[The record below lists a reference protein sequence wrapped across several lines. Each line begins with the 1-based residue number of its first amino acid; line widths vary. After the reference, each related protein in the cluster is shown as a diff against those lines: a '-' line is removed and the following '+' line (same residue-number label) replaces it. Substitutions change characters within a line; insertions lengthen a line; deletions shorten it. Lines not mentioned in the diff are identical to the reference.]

1 MKVEKEEK
9 AVHADSIREVF
20 YTFLNRFIMK
30 NLYLILVLSALVA
43 CSGSPQKEKS
53 ASVNT
58 PAEPFT
64 GLPVFDLQGQY
75 PEKEIILQDI
85 ADVRYAVLETGD
97 SSLVGIRPI
106 LMTDSFLVTVN
117 KKSDVIF
124 FDKSGKY
131 LHSFNHTGM
140 SGEEY
145 GDIVSGYCI
154 DEKAREI
161 FIYDGLQ
168 SRIQVYGYGGAYR
181 RTLKLP
187 KNRMFVFSIFEY
199 DENFLFGEDYR
210 LVDSQIGKYPVNKT
224 PYYKISKKDGK
235 LTSIPITLKERI
247 RDGLSYMVGDLF
259 AGVGLSMSPV
269 ARLGSD
275 ILIADYSLD
284 TAYVYRDDH
293 LIPLTVRR
301 NHTSENNIPIL
312 ATVDVM
318 TGRYLLWYTI
328 VKDIDVKNNHV
339 SDPVTYLYDRFTN
352 EYCRVDLVNRDVVSA
367 TNIPAFQMRL
377 SANYHVVPENYAIQY
392 YPAEELIELNGQGKL
407 KGELKEIASK
417 LNDEDNPVLLIAKFK
432 E

>member
-1 MKVEKEEK
+1 
-9 AVHADSIREVF
+9 
-20 YTFLNRFIMK
+20 MK

-43 CSGSPQKEKS
+43 CTGSSQKEKP
-53 ASVNT
+53 ACVNT
-58 PAEPFT
+58 PVEPFG

-75 PEKEIILQDI
+75 PKKEIILQDI
-85 ADVRYAVLETGD
+85 ADVRYVVLETGD
-97 SSLVGIRPI
+97 SSLVGTRPI
-106 LMTDSFLVTVN
+106 LMTDSLIVTVN

-199 DENFLFGEDYR
+199 DENFLFGEDY
-210 LVDSQIGKYPVNKT
+210 LFVDSQDGKYPVNKT

-247 RDGLSYMVGDLF
+247 RDGLSYMIGDLG
-259 AGVGLSMSPV
+259 ASVGLFMSPV

-339 SDPVTYLYDRFTN
+339 SDPVAYLYDRFAN
-352 EYCRVDLVNRDVVSA
+352 EYCQVDLVNRDVVSA
-367 TNIPAFQMRL
+367 TNVPAFQMRL
-377 SANYHVVPENYAIQY
+377 SANYHVVPENYAIQC

>member
-1 MKVEKEEK
+1 
-9 AVHADSIREVF
+9 
-20 YTFLNRFIMK
+20 MK

-43 CSGSPQKEKS
+43 CTGSSQKEKP
-53 ASVNT
+53 ACVNT
-58 PAEPFT
+58 PVEPFT
-64 GLPVFDLQGQY
+64 GLPVFDLQEQY

-85 ADVRYAVLETGD
+85 ADVRYVVLETGD

-187 KNRMFVFSIFEY
+187 QNRMFASSIFEY

-235 LTSIPITLKERI
+235 LTSIPITVKERI
-247 RDGLSYMVGDLF
+247 RDGLSYTVGDGAFGYVSL
-259 AGVGLSMSPV
+259 LMSPV
-269 ARLGSD
+269 ARFGSD

-312 ATVDVM
+312 ATV
-318 TGRYLLWYTI
+318 
-328 VKDIDVKNNHV
+328 KDIDVKNNRV
-339 SDPVTYLYDRFTN
+339 SDPVSYLYDRFTN

>member
-1 MKVEKEEK
+1 
-9 AVHADSIREVF
+9 
-20 YTFLNRFIMK
+20 MK

-85 ADVRYAVLETGD
+85 ADVRYVVLETGD
-97 SSLVGIRPI
+97 SSLVGTRTI
-106 LMTDSFLVTVN
+106 LMTDSLLVTVN
-117 KKSDVIF
+117 KKSDVVF

-145 GDIVSGYCI
+145 GDVVSGYCI

-199 DENFLFGEDYR
+199 DENFLFGEDY
-210 LVDSQIGKYPVNKT
+210 LFVDSQDGKYPVNKT

-247 RDGLSYMVGDLF
+247 RDGLSYMIGDLG
-259 AGVGLSMSPV
+259 ASVGLFMSPV

>member
-1 MKVEKEEK
+1 MEKEEK
-9 AVHADSIREVF
+9 AVHADSIRKIL
-20 YTFLNRFIMK
+20 YTFFNRFIMK

-43 CSGSPQKEKS
+43 CTGSSQKEKP
-53 ASVNT
+53 ACVNT
-58 PAEPFT
+58 PAEPFG

-75 PEKEIILQDI
+75 PKKEIILQDL
-85 ADVRYAVLETGD
+85 ADVRYVALETGD
-97 SSLVGIRPI
+97 SSLVGTRPI
-106 LMTDSFLVTVN
+106 LMTDSLLVTVN

-124 FDKSGKY
+124 FDKLGKY

-145 GDIVSGYCI
+145 GDVVSGYCI

-187 KNRMFVFSIFEY
+187 QNRMFASSIFEY

-210 LVDSQIGKYPVNKT
+210 LVDSQDGKYPVNKT

-247 RDGLSYMVGDLF
+247 RDGLSYMIGDLG
-259 AGVGLSMSPV
+259 ASVGLFMSPV

-284 TAYVYRDDH
+284 TAYVYRDDR

-318 TGRYLLWYTI
+318 TDRYLLWYTI

-339 SDPVTYLYDRFTN
+339 SDPVAYLYDRFTN
-352 EYCRVDLVNRDVVSA
+352 EYCQVDLVNRDVVSA
-367 TNIPAFQMRL
+367 TNVPAFQMRL
-377 SANYHVVPENYAIQY
+377 SANYHVVPENYAIQC

>member
-1 MKVEKEEK
+1 MKK
-9 AVHADSIREVF
+9 
-20 YTFLNRFIMK
+20 
-30 NLYLILVLSALVA
+30 LYLLFALGALVA
-43 CSGSPQKEKS
+43 CTGSPQKEKP

-58 PAEPFT
+58 PAEPFG

-75 PEKEIILQDI
+75 PKKEIIVQDL
-85 ADVRYAVLETGD
+85 ADVYVALETGD
-97 SSLVGIRPI
+97 SSLVGTRPI
-106 LMTDSFLVTVN
+106 LMTDSLIVTVN

-199 DENFLFGEDYR
+199 DENFLFGEDY
-210 LVDSQIGKYPVNKT
+210 LFVDSQDGKYPVNKT

-247 RDGLSYMVGDLF
+247 RDGLSYMIGDLG
-259 AGVGLSMSPV
+259 ASVGLFMSPV

>member
-1 MKVEKEEK
+1 MEKEEK
-9 AVHADSIREVF
+9 AVHADSIRKIL
-20 YTFLNRFIMK
+20 YTFFNRFIMK

-43 CSGSPQKEKS
+43 CTGSSQKEKP
-53 ASVNT
+53 ACVNT
-58 PAEPFT
+58 PVEPFG

-75 PEKEIILQDI
+75 PKKEIILQDI
-85 ADVRYAVLETGD
+85 ADVRYVVLETGD
-97 SSLVGIRPI
+97 SSLVGTRPI
-106 LMTDSFLVTVN
+106 LMTDSLIVTVN

-199 DENFLFGEDYR
+199 DENFLFGEDY
-210 LVDSQIGKYPVNKT
+210 LFVDSQDGKYPVNKT

-247 RDGLSYMVGDLF
+247 RDGLSYMIGDLG
-259 AGVGLSMSPV
+259 ASVGLFMSPV

-339 SDPVTYLYDRFTN
+339 SDPVAYLYDRFAN
-352 EYCRVDLVNRDVVSA
+352 EYCQVDLVNRDVVSA
-367 TNIPAFQMRL
+367 TNVPAFQMRL
-377 SANYHVVPENYAIQY
+377 SANYHVVPENYAIQC

>member
-1 MKVEKEEK
+1 MVKLDLSLGRMYSSARLILRKTMKK
-9 AVHADSIREVF
+9 
-20 YTFLNRFIMK
+20 
-30 NLYLILVLSALVA
+30 LYLLFALGALVA
-43 CSGSPQKEKS
+43 CTGSPQKEKP

-58 PAEPFT
+58 PAEPFG

-75 PEKEIILQDI
+75 PKKEIILQDL
-85 ADVRYAVLETGD
+85 ADVRYVALETGD
-97 SSLVGIRPI
+97 SSLVGTRPI
-106 LMTDSFLVTVN
+106 LMTDSLIVTVN

-199 DENFLFGEDYR
+199 DENFLFGEDY
-210 LVDSQIGKYPVNKT
+210 LFVDSQDGKYPVNKT

-247 RDGLSYMVGDLF
+247 RDGLSYMIGDLG
-259 AGVGLSMSPV
+259 ASVGLFMSPV

-328 VKDIDVKNNHV
+328 VKDIDVKIIM
-339 SDPVTYLYDRFTN
+339 
-352 EYCRVDLVNRDVVSA
+352 C
-367 TNIPAFQMRL
+367 
-377 SANYHVVPENYAIQY
+377 
-392 YPAEELIELNGQGKL
+392 LIR
-407 KGELKEIASK
+407 
-417 LNDEDNPVLLIAKFK
+417 
-432 E
+432 

>member
-1 MKVEKEEK
+1 
-9 AVHADSIREVF
+9 
-20 YTFLNRFIMK
+20 MK

-43 CSGSPQKEKS
+43 CTGSPQKEKS

-85 ADVRYAVLETGD
+85 ADVRYVVLETGD
-97 SSLVGIRPI
+97 SSLVGTRTI
-106 LMTDSFLVTVN
+106 LMTDSLLVTVN
-117 KKSDVIF
+117 KKSDVVF

-145 GDIVSGYCI
+145 GDVVSGYCI

-199 DENFLFGEDYR
+199 DENFLFGEDY
-210 LVDSQIGKYPVNKT
+210 LFVDSQDGKYPVNKT

-247 RDGLSYMVGDLF
+247 RDGLSYMIGDLG
-259 AGVGLSMSPV
+259 ASVGLFMSPV

>member
-1 MKVEKEEK
+1 MIFIGADGFIRPLNSKKNNEK
-9 AVHADSIREVF
+9 
-20 YTFLNRFIMK
+20 
-30 NLYLILVLSALVA
+30 LYLLFALGALVA
-43 CSGSPQKEKS
+43 CTGSPQKEKP

-58 PAEPFT
+58 PAELFT

-75 PEKEIILQDI
+75 PKKEIILQDI
-85 ADVRYAVLETGD
+85 ADVRYVVLETGD
-97 SSLVGIRPI
+97 SSLVGIRTI
-106 LMTDSFLVTVN
+106 LMTDSLIVTVN

-124 FDKSGKY
+124 FDKSGKH

-145 GDIVSGYCI
+145 GDVVSGYCI
-154 DEKAREI
+154 DEKKREI

-168 SRIQVYGYGGAYR
+168 SRIQVYDYGGAYR

-187 KNRMFVFSIFEY
+187 QNRMFASSIFEY

-210 LVDSQIGKYPVNKT
+210 LVDSQDGKYPVNKT
-224 PYYKISKKDGK
+224 PYYKISKKNGK
-235 LTSIPITLKERI
+235 LTSIPITVKERI
-247 RDGLSYMVGDLF
+247 RDGLSYTVGDGAFGYVSL
-259 AGVGLSMSPV
+259 LMSPV

-339 SDPVTYLYDRFTN
+339 SDPVAYLYDRFTN
-352 EYCRVDLVNRDVVSA
+352 EYCQVDLVNRDGVSA
-367 TNIPAFQMRL
+367 TNVPIFQMRL
-377 SANYHVVPENYAIQY
+377 SANYHVVPENYAIQC
-392 YPAEELIELNGQGKL
+392 YPAEKLIELNGQGKL

-417 LNDEDNPVLLIAKFK
+417 LNDEDNPVLIIVKFK

>member
-1 MKVEKEEK
+1 MSVVKLDLSLGRMYSSARLILRKTMKK
-9 AVHADSIREVF
+9 
-20 YTFLNRFIMK
+20 
-30 NLYLILVLSALVA
+30 LYLLFALGALVA
-43 CSGSPQKEKS
+43 CTGSPQKEKP

-58 PAEPFT
+58 PAEPFG

-75 PEKEIILQDI
+75 PKKEIILQDL
-85 ADVRYAVLETGD
+85 ADVRYVALETGY
-97 SSLVGIRPI
+97 SSLVGTRPI
-106 LMTDSFLVTVN
+106 LMTDSLIVTVN

-199 DENFLFGEDYR
+199 DENFLFGEDY
-210 LVDSQIGKYPVNKT
+210 LFVASQDGKYPVNKT

-247 RDGLSYMVGDLF
+247 RDGLSYMIGDLG
-259 AGVGLSMSPV
+259 ASVGLFMSPV

>member
-1 MKVEKEEK
+1 
-9 AVHADSIREVF
+9 
-20 YTFLNRFIMK
+20 MK

-43 CSGSPQKEKS
+43 CTGSSQKEKP
-53 ASVNT
+53 ACVNT
-58 PAEPFT
+58 PVEPFT
-64 GLPVFDLQGQY
+64 GLPVFDLQEQY

-85 ADVRYAVLETGD
+85 ADVRYVVLETGD

-187 KNRMFVFSIFEY
+187 QNRMFASSIFEY

-235 LTSIPITLKERI
+235 LTSIPITVKERI
-247 RDGLSYMVGDLF
+247 RDGLSYTVGDGAF
-259 AGVGLSMSPV
+259 GYV
-269 ARLGSD
+269 
-275 ILIADYSLD
+275 SL
-284 TAYVYRDDH
+284 
-293 LIPLTVRR
+293 
-301 NHTSENNIPIL
+301 
-312 ATVDVM
+312 
-318 TGRYLLWYTI
+318 
-328 VKDIDVKNNHV
+328 
-339 SDPVTYLYDRFTN
+339 
-352 EYCRVDLVNRDVVSA
+352 
-367 TNIPAFQMRL
+367 
-377 SANYHVVPENYAIQY
+377 
-392 YPAEELIELNGQGKL
+392 
-407 KGELKEIASK
+407 
-417 LNDEDNPVLLIAKFK
+417 
-432 E
+432 